1 MNADIQSREDIIRLV
16 DAFYEKVKQDATI
29 GYIFNEV
36 AKVNWVKHLP
46 RMYDFWENV
55 LFYTGGYE
63 GNPINTHRQLN
74 KKTPLN
80 EDHFKHWNLLFS
92 STVDELFE
100 GEKAI
105 MAKQRA
111 LSISTVMQIKIF
123 GSGDLLG

>member
-1 MNADIQSREDIIRLV
+1 MKKDIQSREDIIKLV
-16 DAFYEKVKQDATI
+16 DTFYEKVKQDAGI

-55 LFYTGGYE
+55 LFYTGGYD

-74 KKTPLN
+74 KRTPLT
-80 EDHFKHWNLLFS
+80 EEHFKQWNLIFS

-111 LSISTVMQIKIF
+111 QSISTVMQIKLFNPGLI
-123 GSGDLLG
+123 